1 MLLGILVIFA
11 VAWWLRK
18 AVQDA
23 RNHATAGPRTRGQ
36 RTRAASPRP
45 VSASSGVAAVRSIG
59 RGVSNVAAIP
69 AAFITGVAEQHRH
82 NRGNST
88 TAAGPPK
95 RTLRQRLKLAPYEP
109 APADPGDGG
118 STNGTPSPAG
128 NGRGLWPGSD
138 EEPVTDDPSTREPYS
153 WERQPGPD
161 RTPEPAPTSTNGG
174 TPVAGTSTAS
184 AEKLIEGINEIH
196 AHAQSGGIHAKQEAV
211 KATHEASVRFAAMVQ
226 MLARQMSEPGQ
237 NYGPE
242 ITEPLAQAG
251 NHHQAAAMS
260 LSESDAAISTLIN
273 MTVGDLARSARQA
286 PHHEELSESGSR

>member
-1 MLLGILVIFA
+1 M
-11 VAWWLRK
+11 
-18 AVQDA
+18 
-23 RNHATAGPRTRGQ
+23 
-36 RTRAASPRP
+36 
-45 VSASSGVAAVRSIG
+45 
-59 RGVSNVAAIP
+59 
-69 AAFITGVAEQHRH
+69 
-82 NRGNST
+82 
-88 TAAGPPK
+88 
-95 RTLRQRLKLAPYEP
+95 
-109 APADPGDGG
+109 
-118 STNGTPSPAG
+118 
-128 NGRGLWPGSD
+128 
-138 EEPVTDDPSTREPYS
+138 
-153 WERQPGPD
+153 
-161 RTPEPAPTSTNGG
+161 
-174 TPVAGTSTAS
+174 AGTSTAS